1 MITKKQVLENLEEC
15 KKYIQEAENIKEE
28 KVLGIAIKNRFTG
41 DIIFQ
46 STKTTYKEAV
56 EEAIKSE
63 ANLSKA
69 NLSGADLSGSNLSG
83 AYLSGANLSGANLSG
98 ADLSEANLSKAYL
111 SGADLSEAYLSKAY
125 LSKADLSGADLSG
138 ADLSGANLSEAKLDG
153 CLFYMGNGN
162 RNFEALCKAIKT
174 IRHNDGSFE
183 EITSSK

>member
-1 MITKKQVLENLEEC
+1 MITKEQVLENLEEC

-63 ANLSKA
+63 ANLS
-69 NLSGADLSGSNLSG
+69 
-83 AYLSGANLSGANLSG
+83 GANLSK
-98 ADLSEANLSKAYL
+98 ANLSKAYL
-111 SGADLSEAYLSKAY
+111 SKAYLIGANLSEADLSKAN
-125 LSKADLSGADLSG
+125 LSGADLSG
-138 ADLSGANLSEAKLDG
+138 ADLSKADLSEANLSEAKLDG

>member
-1 MITKKQVLENLEEC
+1 MITKEQVLENLEEC

-63 ANLSKA
+63 ANLS
-69 NLSGADLSGSNLSG
+69 GADLSK
-83 AYLSGANLSGANLSG
+83 
-98 ADLSEANLSKAYL
+98 ANLSKAYL
-111 SGADLSEAYLSKAY
+111 SKAYLIGANLSEADLSKAN
-125 LSKADLSGADLSG
+125 LSGADLSG
-138 ADLSGANLSEAKLDG
+138 ADLSWADLSGADLSEAKLDG

>member
-1 MITKKQVLENLEEC
+1 MITKEQVLENLEEC

-63 ANLSKA
+63 ANLS
-69 NLSGADLSGSNLSG
+69 
-83 AYLSGANLSGANLSG
+83 
-98 ADLSEANLSKAYL
+98 
-111 SGADLSEAYLSKAY
+111 EAY
-125 LSKADLSGADLSG
+125 LSG
-138 ADLSGANLSEAKLDG
+138 ADLSGANLSEADLSWANLSKAYLSEADLSWAKLDG

-183 EITSSK
+183 EITM

>member
-1 MITKKQVLENLEEC
+1 MITKEQVLENLEEC

-56 EEAIKSE
+56 EEAIKSGADLSE
-63 ANLSKA
+63 AYLSKADLSEADLSGANLSKA
-69 NLSGADLSGSNLSG
+69 YLSEADLSW
-83 AYLSGANLSGANLSG
+83 ANLSGANLSG
-98 ADLSEANLSKAYL
+98 ADLSWADLSWADLSGANLSKADLSWANLSKAYL
-111 SGADLSEAYLSKAY
+111 SEADLSW
-125 LSKADLSGADLSG
+125 
-138 ADLSGANLSEAKLDG
+138 AKLDG

-183 EITSSK
+183 EITSR